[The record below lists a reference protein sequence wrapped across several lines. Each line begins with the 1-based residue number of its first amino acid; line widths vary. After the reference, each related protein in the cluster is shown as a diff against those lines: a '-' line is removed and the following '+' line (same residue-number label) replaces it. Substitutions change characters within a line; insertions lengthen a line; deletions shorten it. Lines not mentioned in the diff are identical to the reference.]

1 MSGVERVSISLE
13 KPLLQRLERLVREGK
28 YGNRSEF
35 IRDLIRDKLV
45 ALEWDR
51 NEEAVGTV
59 TFIYDHHTRGLNDK
73 IMHVQHD
80 YHDVILAT
88 MHIHLD
94 HDLCAETVVVKGRG
108 KQIDRLA
115 NMLRQQKGVLH
126 ATLSISSTGKN
137 LV

>member
-59 TFIYDHHTRGLNDK
+59 TFIYEHHTRGLNDK
-73 IMHVQHD
+73 IMHVQHE